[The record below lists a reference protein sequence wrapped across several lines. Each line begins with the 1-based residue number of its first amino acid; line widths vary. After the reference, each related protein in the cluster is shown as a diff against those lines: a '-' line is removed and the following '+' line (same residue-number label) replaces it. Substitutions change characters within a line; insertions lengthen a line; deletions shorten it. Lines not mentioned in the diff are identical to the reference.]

1 MNYHRGPR
9 WQQGAGIGSL
19 FSGIFR
25 GLTPVAKSAM
35 KTIEKVAKNNTVK
48 SAGKTFAKHAS
59 KAAVETA
66 LDALEG
72 KPVGKR
78 AKQRLKTATR
88 DILLNAANQ
97 SDSKNQK
104 IPPSKKRKKPS
115 PNYTA
120 KRRRV
125 KRQPLFDD
133 RH

>member
-35 KTIEKVAKNNTVK
+35 KT
-48 SAGKTFAKHAS
+48 
-59 KAAVETA
+59 
-66 LDALEG
+66 
-72 KPVGKR
+72 
-78 AKQRLKTATR
+78 
-88 DILLNAANQ
+88 ILLNAANQ

-133 RH
+133 GH